1 MFLSERLKVPEKEK
15 SENPVQSSVR
25 NYVKKIYL
33 QTVTKFR
40 DNERYFEYFYNHFTF
55 RPIEIVMESQKK
67 MVGQIADL
75 RTNLIKFI
83 RDYNATKLENENLTQ
98 LVANDEHKRKLE
110 VSLND
115 CREKMH
121 QFHSENLQ
129 KEGSIKDLEYKLSQ
143 ITKENDEVVKKR
155 DSAIEEIMNQLA
167 IKANEYKTTHEKLV
181 EAQSTAEIF
190 AEKNANLK
198 LDHETK
204 IENLQVEIQKLKRYS
219 LSLFP

>member
-1 MFLSERLKVPEKEK
+1 MAFSE
-15 SENPVQSSVR
+15 
-25 NYVKKIYL
+25 
-33 QTVTKFR
+33 FR

-55 RPIEIVMESQKK
+55 RPIEIAMESQKK
-67 MVGQIADL
+67 MVGQIGDL

-98 LVANDEHKRKLE
+98 LVATDEHKRKLE
-110 VSLND
+110 VSLNE

-129 KEGSIKDLEYKLSQ
+129 KEDTIKDLEYKLSQ
-143 ITKENDEVVKKR
+143 ITIENDEVVKRR
-155 DSAIEEIMNQLA
+155 DSEIEEVMNQLA
-167 IKANEYKTTHEKLV
+167 IKSNEYKTTHEKLV

-204 IENLQVEIQKLKRYS
+204 IENFQVEIQKLQRCS

>member
-1 MFLSERLKVPEKEK
+1 MAFSE
-15 SENPVQSSVR
+15 
-25 NYVKKIYL
+25 
-33 QTVTKFR
+33 FR

-67 MVGQIADL
+67 MVGQIGDL

-98 LVANDEHKRKLE
+98 LVATDEHKRKLE
-110 VSLND
+110 VSLNE

-121 QFHSENLQ
+121 QFHSEKLQ
-129 KEGSIKDLEYKLSQ
+129 KEDTIKDLEYKLSQ
-143 ITKENDEVVKKR
+143 ITIENDEVVKRR
-155 DSAIEEIMNQLA
+155 DSEIEEVMNQLA
-167 IKANEYKTTHEKLV
+167 IKSNEYKTTHEKLV

-204 IENLQVEIQKLKRYS
+204 IENFQVEIQKLQRCS

>member
-1 MFLSERLKVPEKEK
+1 MAFSE
-15 SENPVQSSVR
+15 
-25 NYVKKIYL
+25 
-33 QTVTKFR
+33 FR

-67 MVGQIADL
+67 MVGQIGDL

-98 LVANDEHKRKLE
+98 LVATDEHKRKLE
-110 VSLND
+110 VSLNE

-129 KEGSIKDLEYKLSQ
+129 KEDTIKDLEYKLSQ
-143 ITKENDEVVKKR
+143 ITIENDEVVKRR
-155 DSAIEEIMNQLA
+155 DSEIEEVMNQLA
-167 IKANEYKTTHEKLV
+167 IKSNEYKTTHEKLV

-204 IENLQVEIQKLKRYS
+204 IENFQVEIQKLQRCS

>member
-1 MFLSERLKVPEKEK
+1 
-15 SENPVQSSVR
+15 
-25 NYVKKIYL
+25 
-33 QTVTKFR
+33 
-40 DNERYFEYFYNHFTF
+40 
-55 RPIEIVMESQKK
+55 MESQKK
-67 MVGQIADL
+67 MVGQIGDL

-129 KEGSIKDLEYKLSQ
+129 KEDTIKELEYKLSQ
-143 ITKENDEVVKKR
+143 VTNENDEVVKKR

-204 IENLQVEIQKLKRYS
+204 TENFQVEIQKLQRYS
-219 LSLFP
+219 FSLFPYIFRIWLKCLFV

>member
-1 MFLSERLKVPEKEK
+1 
-15 SENPVQSSVR
+15 
-25 NYVKKIYL
+25 
-33 QTVTKFR
+33 
-40 DNERYFEYFYNHFTF
+40 
-55 RPIEIVMESQKK
+55 MESQKK
-67 MVGQIADL
+67 MVGQIGDL

-204 IENLQVEIQKLKRYS
+204 IENLQVEIQKLQRYS

>member
-1 MFLSERLKVPEKEK
+1 
-15 SENPVQSSVR
+15 
-25 NYVKKIYL
+25 
-33 QTVTKFR
+33 
-40 DNERYFEYFYNHFTF
+40 
-55 RPIEIVMESQKK
+55 
-67 MVGQIADL
+67 MVGQIGDL

-121 QFHSENLQ
+121 QFYSENLQ
-129 KEGSIKDLEYKLSQ
+129 KEDTIKDLEYKLSQ
-143 ITKENDEVVKKR
+143 ITNENDEVVKKR

-204 IENLQVEIQKLKRYS
+204 TENFQVEIQKLQRYS
-219 LSLFP
+219 FSLFPYIFRIWFKCLQSLSKLVGIRLGKPDLWGLRGESCCIVGSLHYAKMILTLGDHFGIVKT

>member
-1 MFLSERLKVPEKEK
+1 MEISQNFVAFSE
-15 SENPVQSSVR
+15 
-25 NYVKKIYL
+25 
-33 QTVTKFR
+33 FR

-67 MVGQIADL
+67 MVGQIGDL

-98 LVANDEHKRKLE
+98 LVATDEHKRKLE
-110 VSLND
+110 VSLNE

-129 KEGSIKDLEYKLSQ
+129 KEDTIKDLEYKLSQ
-143 ITKENDEVVKKR
+143 ITIENDEVVKRR
-155 DSAIEEIMNQLA
+155 DSTIEEVMNQLA
-167 IKANEYKTTHEKLV
+167 IKSNEYKTTHEKLV

-204 IENLQVEIQKLKRYS
+204 VENMQVEIQKLQRYS

>member
-1 MFLSERLKVPEKEK
+1 MEKLQHQLEAVEAKNTAMEASLNSLNSVEEMETKLRELQKKLAVEEADKIQLQNKLHQSLDSE
-15 SENPVQSSVR
+15 SE
-25 NYVKKIYL
+25 
-33 QTVTKFR
+33 VTKLQ
-40 DNERYFEYFYNHFTF
+40 E
-55 RPIEIVMESQKK
+55 
-67 MVGQIADL
+67 QI
-75 RTNLIKFI
+75 
-83 RDYNATKLENENLTQ
+83 
-98 LVANDEHKRKLE
+98 DEHKRKLE

-129 KEGSIKDLEYKLSQ
+129 KEDTIKDLEYKLSQ
-143 ITKENDEVVKKR
+143 ITIENDEVVKRR
-155 DSAIEEIMNQLA
+155 DSEIEEVMNQLA
-167 IKANEYKTTHEKLV
+167 IKSNEYKTTHEKLV

-204 IENLQVEIQKLKRYS
+204 IENFQVEIQKLQRCS